1 MTVHNYLCSNM
12 CDSWNHQLS
21 WLFEW
26 AFRNK
31 IFVANFFGGSCKIKS
46 FYKSLVSSSKSTSTD
61 EICLCFFIR
70 YIDGGPPAGEPDMS
84 SSIWRRYSEFELLR
98 NYLIANFPAVSKH
111 IMLTLFWY
119 QLIVFGI
126 CLSLYFLQQINTS
139 RNSVHLNWIIQKKT
153 IDFCSFWLDW
163 NGLKTPY
170 LEYGRVISIMHS
182 SVKTKMQSTSFDL

>member
-1 MTVHNYLCSNM
+1 MA
-12 CDSWNHQLS
+12 
-21 WLFEW
+21 FEILVKKVEVEDTEAYQETMRLNNW
-26 AFRNK
+26 AF
-31 IFVANFFGGSCKIKS
+31 CKILP
-46 FYKSLVSSSKSTSTD
+46 FAILVWN
-61 EICLCFFIR
+61 LFVFFIR

-139 RNSVHLNWIIQKKT
+139 RNSVHLNWIIQKKLL
-153 IDFCSFWLDW
+153 IFVAFGWI
-163 NGLKTPY
+163 
-170 LEYGRVISIMHS
+170 EMV
-182 SVKTKMQSTSFDL
+182 